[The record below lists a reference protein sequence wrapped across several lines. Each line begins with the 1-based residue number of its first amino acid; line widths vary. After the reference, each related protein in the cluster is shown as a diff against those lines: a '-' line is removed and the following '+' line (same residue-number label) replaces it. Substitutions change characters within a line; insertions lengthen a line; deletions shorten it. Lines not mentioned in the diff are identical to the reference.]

1 MKKGEGMPNQE
12 LVHNLLA
19 EYVDQ
24 REKGTEPKQALHLL
38 ARIQPDLPIEER
50 QQLFQMIRAWE
61 QRNQEPAPPQPSQ
74 DEVQTCP
81 LCGKDNPASE
91 KYCYSC
97 GQLLGVSLSTR
108 ILESE
113 EPDHAT
119 FGAMSKLLI
128 MVRGHAQKPIN
139 VSIGDV
145 PVLIGRSVPGSAT
158 QPDIDLTPYNAES
171 LGVSRIHA
179 AIQRASQTLTI
190 VDKGSSNHTYINGEK
205 VHPHEV
211 RVIHDGDE
219 IRFARLTTI
228 FIFKREVRR
237 L

>member
-1 MKKGEGMPNQE
+1 MPNQE
-12 LVHNLLA
+12 LVHNLLQ

-24 REKGTEPKQALHLL
+24 RDKGIEPKQALQLL

-61 QRNQEPAPPQPSQ
+61 QRNQEPATPRSTP
-74 DEVQTCP
+74 ENVQICP
-81 LCGKDNPASE
+81 LCGKENPATE

-108 ILESE
+108 ILENE

-128 MVRGHAQKPIN
+128 MVRGHAQKPIS

-145 PVLIGRSVPGSAT
+145 PVLVGRAVPGSAT
-158 QPDIDLTPYNAES
+158 QPDIDLTPYNGEE

-179 AIQRASQTLTI
+179 ALQRANQTLTI
-190 VDKGSSNHTYINGEK
+190 VDKGSSNHTFINGEK
-205 VHPHEV
+205 LHPHEV
-211 RVIHDGDE
+211 RVVHDGDE
-219 IRFARLTTI
+219 IRFARLITI
-228 FIFKREVRR
+228 FIFKRELRR